1 MIKRGGIG
9 DWIIFAPALEQ
20 FRSALQGHAV
30 DITVY
35 TEKLQSGIA
44 AMIGLFDRVILFD
57 QATRKGLFAR
67 HRLLAG
73 LRREQFDLWIDADI
87 SRTNVGDA
95 MSLASAAKVRVG
107 YAANADS
114 PCHAMIE
121 NRAFT
126 HTLKDNLGQVHMSER
141 FERLL
146 AFSATLAI
154 PESGIHSGGDAPRSG
169 LRNFCWVG
177 AQADYFV
184 VAPGASSPIRMWPAT
199 RFAELAKLIAAQ
211 YRLRPV
217 LVGTQGDEAAC
228 SEIARLLD
236 QPDLINRAGKDSIAD
251 LFKLIAG
258 ARLLLT
264 NDSGPMHIGK
274 ATETPTLAIVSGADF
289 TSYASYPKVSA
300 NFSVAHS
307 QDQSCFNCRWNC
319 IYPST
324 GKNAIKPCLDAV
336 TVAAARGLAD
346 QLINQT
352 TPSNQQ

>member
-1 MIKRGGIG
+1 
-9 DWIIFAPALEQ
+9 
-20 FRSALQGHAV
+20 
-30 DITVY
+30 
-35 TEKLQSGIA
+35 
-44 AMIGLFDRVILFD
+44 
-57 QATRKGLFAR
+57 
-67 HRLLAG
+67 
-73 LRREQFDLWIDADI
+73 
-87 SRTNVGDA
+87 
-95 MSLASAAKVRVG
+95 
-107 YAANADS
+107 
-114 PCHAMIE
+114 
-121 NRAFT
+121 
-126 HTLKDNLGQVHMSER
+126 
-141 FERLL
+141 
-146 AFSATLAI
+146 
-154 PESGIHSGGDAPRSG
+154 
-169 LRNFCWVG
+169 
-177 AQADYFV
+177 
-184 VAPGASSPIRMWPAT
+184 MWPAT

-264 NDSGPMHIGK
+264 NESGPMHIGK

-289 TSYASYPKVSA
+289 TSYASYPQASA

-324 GKNAIKPCLDAV
+324 GKNANKPCLDAV

-346 QLINQT
+346 RLINQT
-352 TPSNQQ
+352 TPSNPQ